1 MLAHAFA
8 FGAGKKL
15 LSSVFRDKAEE
26 CLDAMLAQAPPKT
39 AGLPEVGGEKFSNYD
54 FPFENLVLEGG
65 GAKTIAHIGAIKIK
79 ENGGEK
85 FSNNDFPF
93 ENLVLEGGGAKT
105 IAHIGAI
112 KVLEDAGLMDQVQ
125 RLAGT
130 GASAVLAGLVAI
142 GMTSE
147 EVLDQLRHV
156 DMDNTVLDGR
166 WWLPWKTKYA
176 GMMFDILFNYGACP
190 GTKFLDWY
198 GQVIEKHLKK
208 LGMHHVGLDKDITFA
223 QVYEVFRKELCVVVY
238 NVQFGRETYC
248 HVKTTPLLKIRE
260 AVRMSISTPGWWLS
274 MDKDNTFLQRMRKE
288 VDKDKVRRF
297 FYPENKQDRFK
308 GDQETRK
315 KTLGLLMFSE
325 NDREPYQDEFQAR
338 LDKLGSA
345 DPYFKKERPDTERA
359 RDYTKKQWESKKSHD
374 ASIARFKAM
383 LKLKEEKIDEVMKL
397 PPEERLDRFL
407 ELFTDEDIADIATTR
422 EGAFHVLFVDSTGEI
437 TDQNVTNIFENWA
450 AFQLTRQEV
459 LREKPVG
466 SPRQLYG
473 QLMDFIGK
481 GHALLTEDDV
491 KRCVGIDVDYVDMLD
506 LDLTLDDQAFLMK
519 QGAAATIAFL
529 RQYVAENDL

>member
-1 MLAHAFA
+1 MFAHAFA
-8 FGAGKKL
+8 LGAGKRV
-15 LSSVFRDKAEE
+15 LSSVFGEVKEG
-26 CLDAMLAQAPPKT
+26 LDAMLAQAPPKT
-39 AGLPEVGGEKFSNYD
+39 AGLPDVGGEKFSNY
-54 FPFENLVLEGG
+54 E
-65 GAKTIAHIGAIKIK
+65 
-79 ENGGEK
+79 
-85 FSNNDFPF
+85 FPF

-112 KVLEDAGLMDQVQ
+112 KVLEDAGLMEQVQ

-130 GASAVLAGLVAI
+130 GASAILAGLLSL

-147 EVLDQLRHV
+147 DVLDQLRHV

-198 GQVIEKHLKK
+198 GQVIEKYLKK
-208 LGMHHVGLDKDITFA
+208 LGMHHLGLDKDITFA

-238 NVQFGRETYC
+238 NVQFGREAYC

-260 AVRMSISTPGWWLS
+260 AVRMSISTPVVFEPYTLPGGHLQYMDGGLYTNFPIYCYDGWWLS

-288 VDKDKVRRF
+288 VDKEKVKRF

-315 KTLGLLMFSE
+315 KTIGLLMFSE
-325 NDREPYQDEFQAR
+325 NDREPYQDDFQAR
-338 LDKLGSA
+338 LDKLGSM

-359 RDYTKKQWESKKSHD
+359 RVYTKQQWESKKTHD
-374 ASIARFKAM
+374 ASIARFKTM
-383 LKLKEEKIDEVMKL
+383 LKLKEEKIDEVLKL
-397 PPEERLDRFL
+397 PSDERLERFL
-407 ELFTDEDIADIATTR
+407 ELFTDEDVADIATTR

-459 LREKPVG
+459 LREKPVS

-481 GHALLTEDDV
+481 GHALTEDDV

-529 RQYVAENDL
+529 RQYVVDNDL